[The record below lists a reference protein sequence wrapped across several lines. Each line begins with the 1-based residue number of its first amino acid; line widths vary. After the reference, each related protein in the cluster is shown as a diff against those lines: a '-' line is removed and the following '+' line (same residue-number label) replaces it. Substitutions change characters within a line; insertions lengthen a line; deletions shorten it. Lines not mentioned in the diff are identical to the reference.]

1 MSIGRQKR
9 KVEFLSFG
17 IFVLLPALIVG
28 CSCTIAFPQAALA
41 AEAFELDKQ
50 AGAFERGQQDFALK
64 RYYGAKAQFMAAVT
78 QNPSNQKAYLY
89 LGLCL
94 EALKEWEDAQATY
107 RACFAVDPF
116 SEDGKRAKK
125 LSMELSGYL
134 ESREHRAVDAAED
147 VYKAGL
153 RIQRQSLE
161 LQTRKLREAQPY
173 VGYSRGRSRRRGFY
187 YTPYELTQRRQQD
200 DVSNMEFIRNAHDI
214 YDGQTQETRA
224 RAYGLKNAQNVQDS
238 ANALIERLGRKTKRS
253 PALRATGTDLYV
265 QYYKTKNDE
274 DDMPPPP
281 DPQIELRAR
290 QLRLSESSSPPSSK
304 KTAPPISRSSA
315 SPLGDLP
322 GPSNASLP
330 VPSDASWVIPS
341 NARNSRGGFP
351 ETDPPAT
358 EVGPGVTIYE

>member
-1 MSIGRQKR
+1 MSIGPQKR
-9 KVEFLSFG
+9 KVEFLL
-17 IFVLLPALIVG
+17 FVIGGFLAGLLLPGGLCA
-28 CSCTIAFPQAALA
+28 PQAALA
-41 AEAFELDKQ
+41 TEAFELDKQ
-50 AGAFERGQQDFALK
+50 AGAFERGRQEFQLK
-64 RYYGAKAQFMAAVT
+64 RYYAAKAQFMAAVT
-78 QNPSNQKAYLY
+78 QNPNNQRAYLY

-116 SEDGKRAKK
+116 SEDGKRAKR

-134 ESREHRAVDAAED
+134 ESRDHRAVDTAED

-153 RIQRQSLE
+153 RIQRQSFE
-161 LQTRKLREAQPY
+161 LQTRKLNEAQAY
-173 VGYSRGRSRRRGFY
+173 VNNNRGRNRRRGFN
-187 YTPYELTQRRQQD
+187 YTPYDLTLRQQD
-200 DVSNMEFIRNAHDI
+200 DVSNMDFIRNAHDI
-214 YDGQTQETRA
+214 YDGQTQEA
-224 RAYGLKNAQNVQDS
+224 RAQAFGLKNAQNVQDS

-265 QYYKTKNDE
+265 QYYRTKNDE

-281 DPQIELRAR
+281 DPQIELRAK
-290 QLRLSESSSPPSSK
+290 QMRLSETSSPSALK
-304 KTAPPISRSSA
+304 KSEPPTARAST

-322 GPSNASLP
+322 MRSNS
-330 VPSDASWVIPS
+330 
-341 NARNSRGGFP
+341 RNSRHGGALP